1 MAAALID
8 GRAFAEKL
16 RARVAAAVPDFVERA
31 GRQPGLATVLVGED
45 PASEVYVRAKGKA
58 TLAAGMASFE
68 RRLPAD
74 PAGGAGPARRQSE
87 PRRERRRHPRPAA
100 FAAAHGSRA
109 AVIDAIDPAK
119 DVDGFNVENAG
130 RLAVGEEGLV
140 PARRSAA

>member
-16 RARVAAAVPDFVERA
+16 RARVAAAVPDFVARA

-74 PAGGAGPARRQSE
+74 S
-87 PRRERRRHPRPAA
+87 PRRSWS
-100 FAAAHGSRA
+100 GSS
-109 AVIDAIDPAK
+109 AI
-119 DVDGFNVENAG
+119 
-130 RLAVGEEGLV
+130 
-140 PARRSAA
+140 